1 MNARD
6 EILLVAVG
14 PYGYYTSSGPLPE
27 PHHLCTVLTQTSH
40 EWHTREQLDPMA
52 LGTCRY
58 CEQPLPG
65 GDAA

>member
-1 MNARD
+1 MNARASD
-6 EILLVAVG
+6 SMYWTPVG
-14 PYGYYTSSGPLPE
+14 RPVLTSSGSYITLAHWCPFA
-27 PHHLCTVLTQTSH
+27 VVQAV
-40 EWHTREQLDPMA
+40 TRRDCLDPMA